1 MYPFKIIG
9 GKWGWRPFQAKDAG
23 QGELKPCQIEE
34 FCCFGYLGVNLIL
47 FFLYMSWRGA
57 IYTLAIKK
65 TCHPS
70 KSIVDFMSTAA
81 IDQLRRHCECGYD
94 GDAAL

>member
-47 FFLYMSWRGA
+47 VFSLHVLAGCHLQFGHQKKHA
-57 IYTLAIKK
+57 I
-65 TCHPS
+65 HPNP
-70 KSIVDFMSTAA
+70 
-81 IDQLRRHCECGYD
+81 
-94 GDAAL
+94 